1 MFAALIELCFER
13 VGPCNACNVQ
23 VGHRRRD
30 VRDGVRPPALLQ
42 PRPRGAVLP
51 DPQRGGECARA
62 VRRVARGA
70 SGVSTMRC
78 VQVRF
83 PRALSGACRAL
94 LAGLLTKEPASRL
107 GAGPDDAHEIMTHP
121 FFASV
126 NWAELVAKK
135 IPPPFKPQ
143 VESETDTRYFDSE
156 FTGESVE
163 LTPPESDAG
172 LARIQEEQF
181 PQFSYQVNHCSF
193 KLPCQTTTR

>member
-1 MFAALIELCFER
+1 MFSS
-13 VGPCNACNVQ
+13 CNACNVQ
-23 VGHRRRD
+23 VGHRRGD

-42 PRPRGAVLP
+42 SRPRGAVLAH
-51 DPQRGGECARA
+51 PQRGGESVCVGAGQERARHSGYM
-62 VRRVARGA
+62 RV
-70 SGVSTMRC
+70 C

-181 PQFSYQVNHCSF
+181 PQFSYQVSYSTF
-193 KLPCQTTTR
+193 